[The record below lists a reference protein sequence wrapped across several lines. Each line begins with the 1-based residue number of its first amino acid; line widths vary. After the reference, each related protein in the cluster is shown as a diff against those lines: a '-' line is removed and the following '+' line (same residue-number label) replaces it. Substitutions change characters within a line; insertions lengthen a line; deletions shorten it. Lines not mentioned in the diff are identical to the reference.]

1 MVFPTFSSPASL
13 KIILLVAQGILR
25 AFFYNRFIL
34 RNENFSKMMS
44 LSFIF
49 VTTWRSILSEID
61 LVVLPLAISFI
72 VRTSSPSARSFSRP
86 LLLENF

>member
-1 MVFPTFSSPASL
+1 
-13 KIILLVAQGILR
+13 
-25 AFFYNRFIL
+25 
-34 RNENFSKMMS
+34 MS

-72 VRTSSPSARSFSRP
+72 IRTFSLSARSFSRP
-86 LLLENF
+86 LFSGGARGGGGKGGQMPPPKLFSAPPFCPPSS